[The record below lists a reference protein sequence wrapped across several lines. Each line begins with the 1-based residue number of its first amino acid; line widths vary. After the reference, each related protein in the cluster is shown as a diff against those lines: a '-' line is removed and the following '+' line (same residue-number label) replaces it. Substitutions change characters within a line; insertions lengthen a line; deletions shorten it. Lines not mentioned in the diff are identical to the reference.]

1 MGIPFYGRSFTLV
14 SASQND
20 INAPAVKNQ
29 GPRGPLTG
37 EGGLLAYF
45 EICYGIKQGGWTIK
59 DRNGVRRRNQNSDK
73 AHSPYAFKN
82 KEWVSYDDI
91 KSIKR
96 KVS

>member
-1 MGIPFYGRSFTLV
+1 MGIPLYGRSFTLA
-14 SASQND
+14 SESQND
-20 INAPAVKNQ
+20 INAPA
-29 GPRGPLTG
+29 RGPGTRG
-37 EGGLLAYF
+37 PITKEGGYLAYF

-59 DRNGVRRRNQNSDK
+59 DRNGDRRQNQNFDE

-96 KVS
+96 KVI